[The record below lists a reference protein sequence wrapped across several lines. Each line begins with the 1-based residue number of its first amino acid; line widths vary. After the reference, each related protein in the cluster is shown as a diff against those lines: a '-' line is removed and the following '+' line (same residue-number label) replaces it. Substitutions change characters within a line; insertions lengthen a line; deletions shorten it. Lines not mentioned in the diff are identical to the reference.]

1 MVATTLDAPK
11 VTAPEVNAR
20 PGEHMVLYGVSWK
33 LYRELR
39 EIPENNSRRMTFDR
53 GVLEIMTLS
62 MLHEVISRLI
72 DHLIM
77 VWADESE
84 TNLLGAGSVTCQ
96 RDDLE
101 RGCEPDKCYYFQNEA
116 RMRGR
121 DELDLSADPPPDLVV
136 EVDHT
141 VRSVRKLPI
150 YAAMGVPE
158 LWRWVN
164 NTIVVYHLVDGEYAE
179 NTESNC
185 LPGFPF
191 ELTVST
197 IKERHNETDL
207 AIIRGFRKAIQGKP

>member
-1 MVATTLDAPK
+1 MVAATLEASK
-11 VTAPEVNAR
+11 VTVPETNTS
-20 PGEHMVLYGVSWK
+20 PGQHMVLYGVSWN

-72 DHLIM
+72 DRLIS
-77 VWADESE
+77 VWAEESE
-84 TNLLGAGSVTCQ
+84 TDLLGAGSVTCQ

-116 RMRGR
+116 RMRSR

-136 EVDHT
+136 EVDHA
-141 VRSVRKLPI
+141 VRSVKKLPI

-164 NTIVVYHLVDGEYAE
+164 DTIVVYHLVDGEYVE
-179 NTESNC
+179 KTESKC

-197 IKERHNETDL
+197 IMGRHDKGEV
-207 AIIRGFRKAIQGKP
+207 AFMRGFRKAIQGKS